1 MFVFGEQW
9 KSMNQISAN
18 DKCLILTEKIT
29 PIKDILV
36 KLGFVISND
45 NLENHPLC
53 SYIKP
58 QNEKSLFQ
66 KIQEVDISGLA
77 YQERLTLFLVCANF
91 DEVGKGTLRKW
102 PIFKN
107 QNNEFVPL
115 LNMFTYY
122 SSYPSWLNSY
132 MLNVAEVNAS
142 LNTYLIPQNEIYS
155 SIIENNIDD
164 ILTITDILHV
174 YNLFRESWNSGFTVK
189 LFSKTS
195 ISPICMISLVEQS
208 DYSTKANYV
217 RTFNQLELNSSSN
230 YDTSSFEY
238 RWMKLAVLTDSTI
251 NHARSVVKIDGNNL
265 SSYTIKDE
273 LSISY
278 NGVVHKF
285 LLSHLLP
292 SYSPTSALSN
302 IVKQFETIDRYNE
315 IFALSEASVCDVRNK
330 LFTILRNSTSYITEE
345 QYCFLMLYRMTQGY
359 KYFDNTL
366 KTIIRVNSEP
376 VFIRILQKCYDYEL
390 GEELGTFIKNGG
402 VVYPFS
408 RLIGTYFNSDDY
420 TLQSERIPNFIYEWA
435 DTPEKKQFLIKM
447 GLHDDKS
454 NEIIRRKSFKEKK
467 NENNWNINDAN
478 IIRTFLHWVCQTFAL
493 PITDKIQVSILEP
506 LFSALRISGVY
517 SPDDFVVAKE
527 WTNELY
533 LEWKKNKQTKIFII
547 DGNLPYRGIF
557 EKIHLYSGFI
567 GEYTYFSDSNTIYIS
582 SNREPAALLSD
593 VYSDTRIKNV
603 FSKDDW
609 NKIFLVSADVVKEK
623 DLRIAELEK
632 LLDEA
637 NSRKIVDRTID
648 DSTEDH
654 GNASE
659 RGNLD
664 ENSRIELN
672 LEARN
677 SAKDYLDSLEDY
689 DCSEWNPNTGN
700 GLVKGIVKYK
710 NKAITVVVTS
720 SIGRKLY
727 LHPRLFSELMIDP
740 DNVLLNYG
748 YDRRIH
754 RIRFDETFKDNK
766 DVNLIFDA
774 DIINSKEFAFLANR
788 YMYSKKTCFVIEN
801 ITYSISEQIKGFGLD
816 EKMSDADVY
825 TNIDTD
831 ELFDF

>member
-1 MFVFGEQW
+1 
-9 KSMNQISAN
+9 
-18 DKCLILTEKIT
+18 
-29 PIKDILV
+29 
-36 KLGFVISND
+36 
-45 NLENHPLC
+45 
-53 SYIKP
+53 
-58 QNEKSLFQ
+58 
-66 KIQEVDISGLA
+66 
-77 YQERLTLFLVCANF
+77 
-91 DEVGKGTLRKW
+91 
-102 PIFKN
+102 
-107 QNNEFVPL
+107 
-115 LNMFTYY
+115 
-122 SSYPSWLNSY
+122 
-132 MLNVAEVNAS
+132 
-142 LNTYLIPQNEIYS
+142 
-155 SIIENNIDD
+155 
-164 ILTITDILHV
+164 
-174 YNLFRESWNSGFTVK
+174 
-189 LFSKTS
+189 
-195 ISPICMISLVEQS
+195 
-208 DYSTKANYV
+208 
-217 RTFNQLELNSSSN
+217 
-230 YDTSSFEY
+230 
-238 RWMKLAVLTDSTI
+238 
-251 NHARSVVKIDGNNL
+251 
-265 SSYTIKDE
+265 
-273 LSISY
+273 
-278 NGVVHKF
+278 
-285 LLSHLLP
+285 
-292 SYSPTSALSN
+292 
-302 IVKQFETIDRYNE
+302 
-315 IFALSEASVCDVRNK
+315 
-330 LFTILRNSTSYITEE
+330 
-345 QYCFLMLYRMTQGY
+345 
-359 KYFDNTL
+359 
-366 KTIIRVNSEP
+366 
-376 VFIRILQKCYDYEL
+376 
-390 GEELGTFIKNGG
+390 
-402 VVYPFS
+402 
-408 RLIGTYFNSDDY
+408 
-420 TLQSERIPNFIYEWA
+420 
-435 DTPEKKQFLIKM
+435 M

-727 LHPRLFSELMIDP
+727 LHPR
-740 DNVLLNYG
+740 
-748 YDRRIH
+748 
-754 RIRFDETFKDNK
+754 
-766 DVNLIFDA
+766 
-774 DIINSKEFAFLANR
+774 
-788 YMYSKKTCFVIEN
+788 YSQN
-801 ITYSISEQIKGFGLD
+801 
-816 EKMSDADVY
+816 
-825 TNIDTD
+825 
-831 ELFDF
+831 